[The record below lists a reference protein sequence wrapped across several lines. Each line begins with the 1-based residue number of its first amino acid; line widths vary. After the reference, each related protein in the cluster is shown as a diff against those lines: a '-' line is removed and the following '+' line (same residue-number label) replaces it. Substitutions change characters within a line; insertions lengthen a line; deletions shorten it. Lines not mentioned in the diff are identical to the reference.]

1 MKKLKQYTYA
11 LGLAVLTLTAACS
24 EQGEEL
30 TSISYER
37 LFSPIDLKAT
47 VRNQTNVELN
57 WKVTKEATSYN
68 VELYADDASM
78 SFQGT
83 PVKTLSDI
91 TVDDLPYLITG
102 LEGETDYAVRVQA
115 VSAGKTSSKWSAV
128 TFLSGSEQLLEPLGD
143 EDVTP
148 FTVTLHWT
156 PGLTATAIVVTP
168 GDITHNLSAS
178 ELAAGSATVGGLTAE
193 TEYTAKLMNGTKT
206 RGTMKFK
213 TLVDIGDA
221 TPVNP
226 GDDLAAILA
235 AATDGEAFA
244 LFPGN
249 YGTAEKISIKKSI
262 SLKAVRPNDRPVIN
276 ATLSLEDG
284 ASLTLQ
290 QVVLDGTGTASN
302 QAIIF
307 ATADATYESLII
319 EDSEICHHA
328 KGLFYLNVAATVNE
342 IHINNSLLHAIEC
355 DGGDFFDSRKGAI
368 LKFTLSNSTVYDL
381 ANARDFLR
389 YDDASSSFSGVQ
401 PVITITN
408 NTLVGVADATS
419 RRILYVRFK
428 GNSITFTGN
437 LVTNTQGYFSNNAN
451 TAQPTFSNNNYF
463 EAPNLL
469 SFATATVTDPAA
481 TTLDPGFA
489 DAAKGDFT
497 LSNQTLIDNKIGDPR
512 WIK

>member
-1 MKKLKQYTYA
+1 MKKLKRYTYL
-11 LGLAVLTLTAACS
+11 LGLALLTLTAACT
-24 EQGEEL
+24 EQGVEL
-30 TSISYER
+30 TSIDYER
-37 LFSPIDLKAT
+37 LFSPMDLKAT

-57 WKVTKEATSYN
+57 WKVTREATSYN
-68 VELYADDASM
+68 VELYANDADM

-83 PVKTLSDI
+83 PFKTVSDL
-91 TVDDLPYLITG
+91 TAADLPYLVTG
-102 LEGETDYAVRVQA
+102 LEGETDYSVRVQA
-115 VSAGKTSSKWSAV
+115 LAPDKPASKWTAA
-128 TFLSGSEQLLEPLGD
+128 TFLSGAEQLFAPLGD
-143 EDVTP
+143 NDVTP
-148 FTVTLHWT
+148 FAVTLHWT
-156 PGLTATAIVVTP
+156 PGLTATVITLTP
-168 GDITHNLSAS
+168 GNITHTLTAA
-178 ELAAGSATVGGLTAE
+178 ELAAGSATVDGLTAE
-193 TEYTAKLMNGTKT
+193 TEYTAKLMNGSKT
-206 RGTMKFK
+206 RGTLKFR

-226 GDDLAAILA
+226 GDDLAALLA
-235 AATDGEAFA
+235 AAADGDAFA
-244 LFPGN
+244 LFPGI
-249 YGTAEKISIKKSI
+249 YGTAEKISIKKSV

-290 QVVLDGTGTASN
+290 QVVLDGTGTDSN

-319 EDSEICHHA
+319 EDSEVLHHA
-328 KGLFYLNVAATVNE
+328 KGFFYLNVAATVNE
-342 IHINNSLLHAIEC
+342 IRINNSLLHAIEC

-368 LKFTLSNSTVYDL
+368 LRFTLSNSTVYDL

-389 YDDASSSFSGVQ
+389 YDDASSSFPGVQ
-401 PVITITN
+401 PVITLTN
-408 NTLVGVADATS
+408 NTLVGVANSTS

-428 GNSITFTGN
+428 NNSITFTGN
-437 LVTNTQGYFSNNAN
+437 LVTNTEGYFSNNNN

-481 TTLDPGFA
+481 STLDPGFA

-497 LSNQTLIDNKIGDPR
+497 LSNQTLKDNLVGDPR